1 MAGFTRGASQEWAVL
16 FYLCGHF
23 NRPGERDPFV
33 AALDE
38 IRQVAAT
45 PQTSAAVYL
54 DLESGARRMAMRP
67 GEEPE
72 SEAIGAV
79 NSGDPRTLEAFLAWA
94 FDACPA
100 KRYILVMAGLG
111 ILDAD
116 SVVGRPPF
124 DTTRTFSICDD
135 RATDDAIELHELSAA
150 LRAAF
155 PADGARRLVLL
166 ACDMYAMQFM
176 EVAYELQSAVDFL
189 VGIQPDERSDAP
201 GLPHWPY
208 ARLLRRWQELVATKP
223 AGAQPRWRTGVDPH
237 GAILARETIGIV
249 AELYGAAPGAGSPVT
264 VSAVNLHA
272 LTPLA
277 QALDTFSVVYLQWLS
292 NDVMWRA
299 RERVF
304 SDFRRTLESAWS
316 YDLDVVATAVGW
328 ALEAEAAEA
337 VVHWAADNL
346 PTLAYPR
353 LSDALRVLGTATR
366 EIAADAAEAEACGE
380 IAEKIAECRWAVERV
395 IASTIAPEEAGEG
408 PKPGEIPA
416 MVSALFAAA
425 PDSSGSGAAQTSGPG
440 PLPVRHAQTWGRIIT
455 RARTRLAA
463 PQSAELTDIIDGIDA
478 ARQIGRLAAR
488 VAELVRA
495 PATSEQSVIVAVW
508 PPKARCG
515 LSLYRP
521 VDLDR
526 LAESNYLNLRF
537 SRELHWTALLTA
549 VDLINNH
556 ARMLWRLV
564 ESQLTAAPL
573 EARYQLMRRLAGA
586 RALTGRHADQLRAL
600 SAPDALF
607 LSIEPVDAS
616 LQTFGAAAGSSA
628 PAVDDSVVSY
638 CVRLN
643 SLERA
648 ATVVERRNPVPR
660 ERLERVL
667 KEIDAIGSNP
677 GAEPASAL
685 ERLARCGSLL
695 GDDILYGI
703 GERLADI
710 PSSDGR
716 PVHLVLQMPRELMR
730 YPWELLRDR
739 HGWLI
744 ERFAVGRQV
753 ISDADSVPRWFGTRR
768 NGPLRF
774 LVVAPSVGGS
784 GAEVSNV
791 GILEGEHVADCFERL
806 HERLPGL
813 VESTGF
819 REYID
824 KPVTVE
830 CFRTLLRE
838 GRFDIV
844 HFAGHGR
851 YDAVRPDRS
860 CWMFSDGPL
869 YAFEL
874 RHTLANAQVTPWLLY
889 GSACEGSR
897 EADARGQGYHDGV
910 YGMASAALGQGVAAY
925 VGPLWKIAETDAK
938 NLAADFYEALLLRRT
953 SVGEAL
959 AVARRR
965 LKNEHSAGWTGMVLY
980 GDPTPTVLQRLSPSE
995 PEAASAG
1002 HEEPDARGSRVPD
1015 PGSRIPGLEDLE
1027 MT

>member
-1 MAGFTRGASQEWAVL
+1 MPVLKGGATQEWAVL

-23 NRPGERDPFV
+23 NRPGERDPFL
-33 AALDE
+33 AALDD
-38 IRQVAAT
+38 IRQVTAT

-54 DLESGARRMAMRP
+54 DLESGARRMALRA

-72 SEAIGAV
+72 SEFVGAV
-79 NSGDPRTLEAFLAWA
+79 NSGDPRTLEAFLSWA

-135 RATDDAIELHELSAA
+135 RATDDAIELHELRAT
-150 LRAAF
+150 LQAAF
-155 PADGARRLVLL
+155 PDEGTRRLVLL

-176 EVAYELQSAVDFL
+176 EVAYELQPAVDFL
-189 VGIQPDERSDAP
+189 VGIQPDERSDQP
-201 GLPHWPY
+201 MLRHWPY
-208 ARLLRRWQELVATKP
+208 ARLLRRWQELVVTKP
-223 AGAQPRWRTGVDPH
+223 ADAQPRWRTGVDPY
-237 GAILARETIGIV
+237 GAILARETVAIV
-249 AELYGAAPGAGSPVT
+249 AEHYSSGGDSVPVT
-264 VSAVNLHA
+264 VSALNLHA

-304 SDFRRTLESAWS
+304 SNFRMTLENAWS

-337 VVHWAADNL
+337 LVHWAAENL
-346 PTLAYPR
+346 PLLAQPR
-353 LSDALRVLGTATR
+353 LADALRVLGTAAR
-366 EIAADAAEAEACGE
+366 EVAVEDGEAEACVE
-380 IAEKIAECRWAVERV
+380 IAERIARCRWALESA
-395 IASTIAPEEAGEG
+395 IAASISHEDTHEETEAAPSADEIA
-408 PKPGEIPA
+408 K
-416 MVSALFAAA
+416 MVKDLFAA
-425 PDSSGSGAAQTSGPG
+425 PESLREKGASHQGPN
-440 PLPVRHAQTWGRIIT
+440 PLPTQHALTWGRIIT
-455 RARTRLAA
+455 HARTRFA
-463 PQSAELTDIIDGIDA
+463 PVQRTELTDIVDGIEA

-495 PATSEQSVIVAVW
+495 PGTPADRCVVAVW
-508 PPKARCG
+508 PSNGRCG

-521 VDLDR
+521 VDLDK

-573 EARYQLMRRLAGA
+573 EARYQLMRRLAGT

-607 LSIEPVDAS
+607 LSIEPVDTS
-616 LQTFGAAAGSSA
+616 LHKFGATPPAGAAP
-628 PAVDDSVVSY
+628 PAADEAIVSY

-643 SLERA
+643 SLDRS
-648 ATVVERRNPVPR
+648 ATVVEHRNPVPR

-667 KEIDAIGSNP
+667 TEIDAIGSNT
-677 GAEPASAL
+677 GAEAASTL
-685 ERLARCGSLL
+685 ERLASCGSLL
-695 GDDILYGI
+695 GDHILYGV
-703 GERLADI
+703 GERLAEVA
-710 PSSDGR
+710 SQDGR
-716 PVHLVLQMPRELMR
+716 PIHLVLQMPRELMR

-739 HGWLI
+739 HGWLV
-744 ERFAVGRQV
+744 ERFALGRQV
-753 ISDADSVPRWFGTRR
+753 ISDTESLPRWASTRR
-768 NGPLRF
+768 RGSLRF
-774 LVVAPSVGGS
+774 LVVAPAIGGS

-791 GILEGEHVADCFERL
+791 GILEGEHVASCFERL
-806 HERLPGL
+806 QERLPGL
-813 VESTGF
+813 VDPTNF

-824 KPVTVE
+824 TPVTVE
-830 CFRTLLRE
+830 RFRTLLRE

-851 YDAVRPDRS
+851 YDAVHPDRS
-860 CWMFSDGPL
+860 CWMFSDGAL

-874 RHTLANAQVTPWLLY
+874 RHTLANADVTPWLLY

-897 EADARGQGYHDGV
+897 EATGTRQGYHDGV

-925 VGPLWKIAETDAK
+925 VGPLWKIAESDAK
-938 NLAADFYEALLLRRT
+938 NLAAEFYEALLLRRT
-953 SVGEAL
+953 SIGEAL
-959 AVARRR
+959 AFARRR
-965 LKNEHSAGWTGMVLY
+965 LKIEKSAGWTGMVLY

-995 PEAASAG
+995 PEGTETGKEAETRSVVR
-1002 HEEPDARGSRVPD
+1002 PR
-1015 PGSRIPGLEDLE
+1015 EDLE
-1027 MT
+1027 AT